1 MQPSTP
7 SVIVGHLAG
16 SRLRGA
22 ITLDNGMLGLVFED
36 DRVLVINGTAYLAH
50 QAVSSDVLTSARK
63 RLGEAAAELETLTG
77 AIKSEASVLDEATKM
92 RDQQSL
98 RALRNGECRRSVG
111 RTIGENDEPPFL
123 GADLLADQG
132 ITAHSETEYR
142 ARTEQIQREVP
153 EVAR

>member
-22 ITLDNGMLGLVFED
+22 VTLDNGMLGLVFED

-50 QAVSSDVLTSARK
+50 QTVGNDVLASARK
-63 RLGEAAAELETLTG
+63 RLSEAAAELETLTG
-77 AIKSEASVLDEATKM
+77 AIKVSATVLDEATKM

-111 RTIGENDEPPFL
+111 RTIGNDEPAFL
-123 GADLLADQG
+123 GSDLLADQG